1 MRAQLKELARG
12 EEEERSRS
20 SAQRRVGDYAASR
33 RMNIMDAERDAAR
46 DRKDTR
52 GIHATFSAE
61 FCSPEYH
68 NGLEGEC

>member
-1 MRAQLKELARG
+1 
-12 EEEERSRS
+12 
-20 SAQRRVGDYAASR
+20 
-33 RMNIMDAERDAAR
+33 MDAERDAAR